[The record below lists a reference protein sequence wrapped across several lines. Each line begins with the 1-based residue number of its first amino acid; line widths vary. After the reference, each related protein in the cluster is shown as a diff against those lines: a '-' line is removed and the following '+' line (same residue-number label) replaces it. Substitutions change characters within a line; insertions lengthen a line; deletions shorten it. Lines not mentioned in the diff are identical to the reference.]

1 MSFSKLFMMASFVVA
16 LPVFAGT
23 VSCISDERPV
33 DGGLVKFDLTI
44 AADGSAVAEFY
55 EESAS
60 PVVSHSEK
68 TEIRA
73 LSCKVDNHPFTNISC
88 EGPIEVSLSDMELA
102 PPPGGN
108 FSHLFHVSTSFKDK
122 HFTFGR
128 QVSAPL
134 KSECEFH
141 L

>member
-1 MSFSKLFMMASFVVA
+1 MKFSKLVITASLVLG

-33 DGGLVKFDLTI
+33 DGDLVKFDLTI
-44 AADGSAVAEFY
+44 DANGSAVAEIY

-60 PVVSHSEK
+60 PVVSNSEK
-68 TEIRA
+68 TQIRA
-73 LSCKVDNHPFTNISC
+73 LSCKVDSHPFTNITC
-88 EGPIEVSLSDMELA
+88 EGPIDLSLSTMEVF

-108 FSHLFHVSTSFKDK
+108 FAHIYHVSTTFKDK
-122 HFTFGR
+122 NFSFGR
-128 QVSAPL
+128 PVNSPL
-134 KSECEFH
+134 KSQCDFK